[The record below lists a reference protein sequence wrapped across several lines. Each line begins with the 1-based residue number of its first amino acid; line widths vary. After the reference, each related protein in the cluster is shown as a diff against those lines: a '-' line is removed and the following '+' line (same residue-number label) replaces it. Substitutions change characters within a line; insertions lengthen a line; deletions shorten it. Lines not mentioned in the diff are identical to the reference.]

1 MMRLRQTILA
11 MLLATIVIAAN
22 QAQALPV
29 RTFRSQYYVINTDL
43 DAGVAQDL
51 ARRMDAMHSIYD
63 SRFPGQI
70 AAMPSQVYLFAKRAD
85 YLNFAGAAGAHLRS
99 TGGVFLPG
107 KNVLAAFLETQG
119 RDALRR
125 TLQHEA
131 FHQFAYLSISDR
143 LPIWLNEGMAQY
155 YEEGLWIGDGFSL
168 GQVPPRRLRQL
179 QADLKAGRLV
189 PFRDFMA
196 MSPDDWARALNSHG
210 ETRGATQYNQAWAMV
225 HFLVVAAD
233 PAGKPL
239 YRQRLIRMLELIRAG
254 TDSKTAFETAFSDNY
269 EGFQAKFLAFVQSL
283 QPSPEATYIERQE
296 VLGDMLIA
304 LHEHGKPV
312 KDVASFRQTVR
323 QANVHIQYSRGQIK
337 WATEKDT
344 SVYFSNLPG
353 RLFDASE
360 LYFSARRSAPLPEIV
375 CRFSPVSQLRTRFYV
390 AGKEIEHETSIEPIP
405 TSATPRRAQG
415 Q

>member
-1 MMRLRQTILA
+1 MMRLQQTILG
-11 MLLATIVIAAN
+11 MLLATILIAAH

-29 RTFRSQYYVINTDL
+29 RTFRSQYYLIHTDL

-51 ARRMDAMHSIYD
+51 ARRMDAMHVVYGG
-63 SRFPGQI
+63 RFPGDN
-70 AAMPSQVYLFAKRAD
+70 AGPPSQVYLFAKRAD
-85 YLNFAGAAGAHLRS
+85 YLSFTGRHLRS

-155 YEEGLWIGDGFSL
+155 YEEGLWVDGHFWL

-179 QADLKAGRLV
+179 QADIKARRLV
-189 PFRDFMA
+189 PFGDFMA
-196 MSPDDWARALNSHG
+196 MSPDDWARALKSHG

-225 HFLVVAAD
+225 HFLVTAAD
-233 PAGKPL
+233 PTGKPL
-239 YRQRLIRMLELIRAG
+239 YRERLSRMFELIRAG
-254 TDSKTAFETAFSDNY
+254 TDSKTAFETAFSANY
-269 EGFQAKFLAFVQSL
+269 EGFQAKFLAFVASL
-283 QPSPEATYIERQE
+283 RPSPEATYIERQE

-304 LHEHGKPV
+304 LDEHAKPV
-312 KDVASFRQTVR
+312 KDVLSFRQTVR
-323 QANVHIQYSRGQIK
+323 QVNVHIQYSRGQIK

-344 SVYFSNLPG
+344 SVYFSNLAG
-353 RLFDASE
+353 RLFDANE

-375 CRFSPVSQLRTRFYV
+375 CRFSPASQLRTRFYA
-390 AGKEIEHETSIEPIP
+390 AGKEIEHETSIEAIP
-405 TSATPRRAQG
+405 TSTGARRAQG

>member
-1 MMRLRQTILA
+1 MIRARQIIFG
-11 MLLATIVIAAN
+11 MLLAAIFIAAAK
-22 QAQALPV
+22 AQGAPV
-29 RTFRSQYYVINTDL
+29 RTFRSKYYVIHTDL
-43 DAGVAQDL
+43 DGGLAQDL
-51 ARRMDAMHSIYD
+51 ARRMDAMHAVYGG
-63 SRFPGQI
+63 RPGGEH
-70 AAMPSQVYLFAKRAD
+70 AAAPLQVFLLAKRAD
-85 YLNFAGAAGAHLRS
+85 YLNLAGSQLRS

-155 YEEGLWIGDGFSL
+155 YEEGLWIGDGFRL

-179 QADLKAGRLV
+179 QADIRAGRLV
-189 PFRDFMA
+189 PFGDFMA
-196 MSPDDWARALNSHG
+196 MSPDDWARTLNSHG

-225 HFLVVAAD
+225 HFLVAATD
-233 PAGKPL
+233 GAGKPL
-239 YRQRLIRMLELIRAG
+239 YRARLIQMLELIRG
-254 TDSKTAFETAFSDNY
+254 GVDSRTAFETAFSGNY
-269 EGFQAKFLAFVQSL
+269 EGFQARFLEFVRRL
-283 QPSPEATYIERQE
+283 RPSPEATYIERQE

-304 LHEHGKPV
+304 LHEHGKLV

-344 SVYFSNLPG
+344 SVYFSDLGG
-353 RLFDASE
+353 RPLEASE
-360 LYFSARRSAPLPEIV
+360 LYFAPRRSGPLPEIV
-375 CRFSPVSQLRTRFYV
+375 CRIGPRSQLRTRFHA
-390 AGKEIEHETSIEPIP
+390 AGKEIEHETSIELIP
-405 TSATPRRAQG
+405 GSATQPAGYR
-415 Q
+415 